1 MLGKL
6 LLEKNKMAFKV
17 VEQVVPDYK
26 FSDFVRELQNLYM
39 IRLGMTISESS
50 RYIVDTIEDIEQA
63 VANDISAIEYFQA
76 DLDAGIET

>member
-1 MLGKL
+1 MT
-6 LLEKNKMAFKV
+6 FKV

-39 IRLGMTISESS
+39 IRLGMSISESS

-63 VANDISAIEYFQA
+63 VANDISTIEYFQA
-76 DLDAGIET
+76 DLDAGIEV

>member
-1 MLGKL
+1 MT
-6 LLEKNKMAFKV
+6 FKV

-26 FSDFVRELQNLYM
+26 FSDFIRELQNLYM

-63 VANDISAIEYFQA
+63 VANDISAIEYFQV
-76 DLDAGIET
+76 DLDAGIEV

>member
-1 MLGKL
+1 MTFKL
-6 LLEKNKMAFKV
+6 

-26 FSDFVRELQNLYM
+26 FSDFIRELQNLYM
-39 IRLGMTISESS
+39 IRLGMSISESS

-76 DLDAGIET
+76 DLDVGIEV

>member
-1 MLGKL
+1 MT
-6 LLEKNKMAFKV
+6 FKV

-26 FSDFVRELQNLYM
+26 FSDFVREIQNLYM
-39 IRLGMTISESS
+39 VRLGMTISESS

-76 DLDAGIET
+76 DLDAGIEV

>member
-1 MLGKL
+1 MTFKL
-6 LLEKNKMAFKV
+6 TETV
-17 VEQVVPDYK
+17 TPDYK

-39 IRLGMTISESS
+39 IRLGMSISESS

-76 DLDAGIET
+76 DLDAGIEV

>member
-1 MLGKL
+1 MT
-6 LLEKNKMAFKV
+6 FKV
-17 VEQVVPDYK
+17 VDQVVPDYK

-76 DLDAGIET
+76 DLDAGIEV

>member
-1 MLGKL
+1 
-6 LLEKNKMAFKV
+6 MAFKLTETV
-17 VEQVVPDYK
+17 TPDYK

-39 IRLGMTISESS
+39 IRLGMSISESS

-76 DLDAGIET
+76 DLDAGIEV

>member
-1 MLGKL
+1 MT
-6 LLEKNKMAFKV
+6 FKV

-76 DLDAGIET
+76 DLDAGIEA